1 MIITEY
7 NHQTNKFHHISQ
19 YDEQK
24 RIDFIAIDINTNL
37 PCAAWWV
44 ILPPLGYSEF
54 NLPTNY
60 LPHLSGIEVN
70 TYCEGELISTST
82 HQWKKPDNRFQF
94 SAPKEELS
102 YGSWHSL
109 VYNDEYESKFN
120 EDDVIYDL
128 GANFGVYTMLAVNNN
143 VEQIYAFEPTPKNVT
158 YLKQTFQFDDNVI
171 IFDKAIGGEDKKV
184 TFYLQEHSVGNS
196 MYSKGG
202 TPLEVDCINLE
213 TFILN
218 NNLKPPTI
226 IKCDIEGSEYDFI
239 ESLTDGFFEGIHTF
253 IVEFHNNNNNQ
264 IWNPLK
270 RLLNLGYNIKMNNND
285 KIDADMSTFVARK

>member
-37 PCAAWWV
+37 PCAAWWAS
-44 ILPPLGYSEF
+44 LPPLGYSEF

-60 LPHLSGIEVN
+60 LPHLSGIELN

-109 VYNDEYESKFN
+109 VYDNEYESKFN

-128 GANFGVYTMLAVNNN
+128 
-143 VEQIYAFEPTPKNVT
+143 
-158 YLKQTFQFDDNVI
+158 
-171 IFDKAIGGEDKKV
+171 
-184 TFYLQEHSVGNS
+184 GNS

-270 RLLNLGYNIKMNNND
+270 RLLNLGYSIKMTNNN
-285 KIDADMSTFVARK
+285 KIDADMSTFIARK

>member
-44 ILPPLGYSEF
+44 SLPPLGYSEF

-60 LPHLSGIEVN
+60 LPHLSGIELN

-109 VYNDEYESKFN
+109 VYDNEYESKFN

-158 YLKQTFQFDDNVI
+158 YLKQT
-171 IFDKAIGGEDKKV
+171 
-184 TFYLQEHSVGNS
+184 
-196 MYSKGG
+196 
-202 TPLEVDCINLE
+202 
-213 TFILN
+213 
-218 NNLKPPTI
+218 
-226 IKCDIEGSEYDFI
+226 IEGSEYDFI

-270 RLLNLGYNIKMNNND
+270 RLLNLGYSIKMTNNN